1 MLKAFLLIVVG
12 LAGNPEHGELFHK
25 WGASLAEASAKVGVT
40 SDRLV
45 YLVDQKG
52 EGDKLATGR
61 STREEIQQAIDGF
74 AKAASADDAVYVV
87 LIGHG
92 SYDGQTARF
101 NLPGPD
107 MNAADFNALVK
118 RLPAKQLVFV
128 NTSSSS
134 GPFVEALSAPGR
146 TIITATRSGAE
157 QFATLFGGFFVD
169 AFTSAEADQDKN
181 QRVTMLEAFRFA
193 KAGVTRAYEQEGL
206 LATEHAMLDDN
217 GDREGSQDP
226 IGDRRRRQAR
236 GVAVTGVGR
245 RRGAAARGS
254 EAARVVSRAPRSRA
268 PRGVA
273 AAAEGQHAA
282 GQVHRRTRT
291 AGDRPGAEDARDS
304 NDRRRAAALSRVE
317 NHRPSDRTR
326 A

>member
-25 WGASLAEASAKVGVT
+25 WGASLAEAASKVGVT
-40 SDRLV
+40 PDRLV

-52 EGDKLATGR
+52 EDDKLATGR
-61 STREEIQQAIDGF
+61 STREEIQKAIDAF
-74 AKAASADDAVYVV
+74 AKAATAEDAIDIV

-107 MNAADFNALVK
+107 MNAGAFNAVVK
-118 RLPAKQLVFV
+118 RLPARQLVFV

-157 QFATLFGGFFVD
+157 QFATLFGGYFVD
-169 AFTSAEADQDKN
+169 AFTSADADQDKN
-181 QRVTMLEAFRFA
+181 QRVTMLEAFRYA

-226 IGDRRRRQAR
+226 SATGADGKLAASLSLGSVADAAPLPEDPKLRALVLERRDLER
-236 GVAVTGVGR
+236 
-245 RRGAAARGS
+245 
-254 EAARVVSRAPRSRA
+254 
-268 PRGVA
+268 
-273 AAAEGQHAA
+273 
-282 GQVHRRTRT
+282 
-291 AGDRPGAEDARDS
+291 
-304 NDRRRAAALSRVE
+304 RVE
-317 NHRPSDRTR
+317 SLRLLKDSMPPAKYTAELERLVTELALKTREIRTLEGPPRP
-326 A
+326 